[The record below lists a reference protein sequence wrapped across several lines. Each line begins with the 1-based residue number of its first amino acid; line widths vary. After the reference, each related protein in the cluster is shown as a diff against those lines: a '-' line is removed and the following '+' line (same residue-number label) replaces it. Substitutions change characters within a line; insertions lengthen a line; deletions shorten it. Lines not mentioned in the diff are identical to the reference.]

1 MQKNNLYKG
10 FEIELFT
17 GTCGSHVGVS
27 SQIEQLFSNFV
38 NEPDNRNV
46 EYITDPSKDYKI
58 LYHSLLQP
66 RKELRKWLKAI
77 DLTII
82 PSSTLCFP
90 HQNKFQ
96 RSDESNS
103 YHEFIESNYGLSI
116 ATSSVHINLGIEGL
130 EKLFAAIRL
139 VRCEAPLFLAL
150 SASSP
155 FLNGKF
161 TGNHSQRWLQFPK
174 TPFEIPF
181 FLNHNHYI
189 NWIEKNINDGTMQ
202 NVRHLWSSV
211 RPNGPQRPYSV
222 DRLELRICDFIS
234 NIDLLLAITA
244 FLELRVI
251 SLFDDIEK
259 LDPLL
264 SSRFSLDELKDI
276 CDQNELK
283 VSKDSLNAELINW
296 ENGEKIICKE
306 WIQNLLKE
314 LSNFSGNLG
323 MDHFLEPI
331 YKVLEEGNESM
342 RWINKYNEGLSVED
356 IMQSAINNMI
366 KNEEENNLRF
376 K

>member
-1 MQKNNLYKG
+1 MHKNNLNKG

-27 SQIEQLFSNFV
+27 SQIEKLFSNFV

-46 EYITDPSKDYKI
+46 EYITDPSKDYKN
-58 LYHSLLQP
+58 LYYSLLQP
-66 RKELRKWLKAI
+66 RKDLREWLKAL

-96 RSDESNS
+96 RSDESNN
-103 YHEFIESNYGLSI
+103 YHKFIESNYGLTI
-116 ATSSVHINLGIEGL
+116 ATSSVHINLGIEEL
-130 EKLFAAIRL
+130 DKLFAAVRL
-139 VRCEAPLFLAL
+139 IRCEAPLYLAL

-155 FLNGKF
+155 FLNGQC

-181 FLNHNHYI
+181 FLDHNHYI
-189 NWIEKNINDGTMQ
+189 KWIEQNINDGTMQ

-211 RPNGPQRPYSV
+211 RPNGPERPYSL

-251 SLFDDIEK
+251 SLFDDLEN

-264 SSRFSLDELKDI
+264 SSKLSLDELKDI
-276 CDQNELK
+276 CDHNELK
-283 VSKDSLNAELINW
+283 VSKDSLNAELIHW
-296 ENGEKIICKE
+296 KNGEKIICRD
-306 WIQNLLKE
+306 WIHDLLKE
-314 LSNFSGNLG
+314 LTISSSSLG
-323 MDHFLEPI
+323 MNHFLEPI
-331 YKVLEEGNESM
+331 YKVLKEGNESIK
-342 RWINKYNEGLSVED
+342 WIKKYNEGLSVED
-356 IMQSAINNMI
+356 IMRSAINNMI
-366 KNEEENNLRF
+366 KHEQENNLWF

>member
-1 MQKNNLYKG
+1 MHKDNLNKG

-27 SQIEQLFSNFV
+27 SQIEKLFSNFV
-38 NEPDNRNV
+38 KEPDNRNV

-58 LYHSLLQP
+58 LYNSLLQP
-66 RKELRKWLKAI
+66 RKDLRKWLKTI

-96 RSDESNS
+96 RSDKSNS
-103 YHEFIESNYGLSI
+103 YHNFIESNYGLSI
-116 ATSSVHINLGIEGL
+116 ATSSVHINLGIEEL
-130 EKLFAAIRL
+130 DKLFAAIRL

-155 FLNGKF
+155 FLNGAF
-161 TGNHSQRWLQFPK
+161 TGNHSQRWFQFPK

-189 NWIEKNINDGTMQ
+189 NWIEQNINDGTMQ

-211 RPNGPQRPYSV
+211 RPNGPKRPHSL

-251 SLFDDIEK
+251 SLFDHLES
-259 LDPLL
+259 LDPL
-264 SSRFSLDELKDI
+264 SSSKFSLDELKDI

-283 VSKDSLNAELINW
+283 VSKDSLNAELIHW
-296 ENGEKIICKE
+296 KDGEKIICKD
-306 WIQNLLKE
+306 WIQNLLND
-314 LSNFSGNLG
+314 LSISSRSLAMN
-323 MDHFLEPI
+323 HFLEPI
-331 YKVLEEGNESM
+331 HKVLKEGNESM
-342 RWINKYNEGLSVED
+342 KWIDKYKQGLSVED
-356 IMQSAINNMI
+356 IMRSAIYNMI
-366 KNEEENNLRF
+366 KNEEENNLWF

>member
-1 MQKNNLYKG
+1 MHKNNLNKG

-17 GTCGSHVGVS
+17 GTCGAHVGVS
-27 SQIEQLFSNFV
+27 SQIEKLFSNFV
-38 NEPDNRNV
+38 SEPDNRNV
-46 EYITDPSKDYKI
+46 EYITNPSKDYKI
-58 LYHSLLQP
+58 LYNSLLQP
-66 RKELRKWLKAI
+66 RKVLRKWLKTL

-96 RSDESNS
+96 RSDESNN

-116 ATSSVHINLGIEGL
+116 ATSSVHINLGIEEL
-130 EKLFAAIRL
+130 DKLFAAIRL
-139 VRCEAPLFLAL
+139 VRCEAPLYLAL

-189 NWIEKNINDGTMQ
+189 NWIEQNINDGTMQ

-211 RPNGPQRPYSV
+211 RPNGPQRPYSL

-251 SLFDDIEK
+251 SLFDDLTN

-264 SSRFSLDELKDI
+264 SSKLTLDELKDI
-276 CDQNELK
+276 CDHNELK
-283 VSKDSLNAELINW
+283 VSKDSLNAELIHW
-296 ENGEKIICKE
+296 KDGEKIICKD

-314 LSNFSGNLG
+314 LSISSRASEMN
-323 MDHFLEPI
+323 HFLEPI
-331 YKVLEEGNESM
+331 YQVLKEGNESIK
-342 RWINKYNEGLSVED
+342 WIKKYKQGLSVED
-356 IMQSAINNMI
+356 IMRSAINNMI
-366 KNEEENNLRF
+366 EQEEENKL
-376 K
+376 

>member
-1 MQKNNLYKG
+1 MHKNNLNKG

-27 SQIEQLFSNFV
+27 SEIEQLFSNFV

-58 LYHSLLQP
+58 LYNSLLQP
-66 RKELRKWLKAI
+66 RKDLRKWLKAM

-90 HQNKFQ
+90 HHNQFQ
-96 RSDESNS
+96 RSDASNN
-103 YHEFIESNYGLSI
+103 YHSFIESNYGLSI
-116 ATSSVHINLGIEGL
+116 ATSSVHINLGIEDL
-130 EKLFAAIRL
+130 DKLFAAIRL
-139 VRCEAPLFLAL
+139 VRCEASLFLAL

-189 NWIEKNINDGTMQ
+189 NWIEQNINDGIMQ

-211 RPNGPQRPYSV
+211 RPNGPQRPYGV

-251 SLFDDIEK
+251 KLFDDLEN
-259 LDPLL
+259 LDPLV
-264 SSRFSLDELKDI
+264 SSKFSTDELQDI

-296 ENGEKIICKE
+296 KSGERIICKD
-306 WIQNLLKE
+306 WIKNLLME
-314 LSNFSGNLG
+314 LSISAETLKMNHL
-323 MDHFLEPI
+323 LEPI
-331 YKVLEEGNESM
+331 HKVLEEGNESM
-342 RWINKYNEGLSVED
+342 KWIREYKQGLSVED
-356 IMQSAINNMI
+356 IMRSAINNMI
-366 KNEEENNLRF
+366 NNEEENNLWC